1 MKQRIRASRT
11 RTCTRPRRYSM
22 SMTIIIVSI
31 CWSMSLMEVWNW
43 NSSDHGSSP
52 SSLTSS
58 SSSSS
63 SWFHPALFASAAY
76 VRVPETVEEK
86 KRKDAQN
93 SSPEAKT
100 TLPLNQILLKASR
113 RGLGGGIPGA
123 IAGVVQ
129 VLTLMWLRTII
140 NYQSRY
146 GTSFIKAVGILYR
159 DGGIGRFYQGL
170 SFALVQAPIS
180 RFVSTA
186 ANDGVISLLAN
197 LQRTQLWGPGK
208 TTVVASFVVGFWR
221 MLLMPL
227 DTCKTVLQVDSVE
240 GFRNLMRRVKGG
252 KIGVLYQGAIAN
264 AFSSILGHYP
274 WYVLLLVLN
283 ACMCFCRVGR
293 LDVIGCVCYYV

>member
-1 MKQRIRASRT
+1 MTQRIRNSKT
-11 RTCTRPRRYSM
+11 RTCTRRRRLST

-31 CWSMSLMEVWNW
+31 CWSMSPMECWNW
-43 NSSDHGSSP
+43 NSNDDHPSRSSSSSP
-52 SSLTSS
+52 TSSSS

-63 SWFHPALFASAAY
+63 SWFQHGYSSLFASAAN
-76 VRVPETVEEK
+76 VRGVPETLQK
-86 KRKDAQN
+86 KKKKDADASNAN
-93 SSPEAKT
+93 SETAKQGR
-100 TLPLNQILLKASR
+100 LPLNQILLKASR

-146 GTSFIKAVGILYR
+146 GTSFVRAVSILYR
-159 DGGIGRFYQGL
+159 DGGIGRFYRGL
-170 SFALVQAPIS
+170 SFALVQAPVS

-197 LQRTQLWGPGK
+197 LQATQLWGPGR

-227 DTCKTVLQVDSVE
+227 DTCKTVLQVDSFE
-240 GFRNLMRRVKGG
+240 GFRNLIRRVKAGR
-252 KIGVLYQGAIAN
+252 IGVLYQGAVAN
-264 AFSSILGHYP
+264 ALSSILGHYP
-274 WYVLLLVLN
+274 WYVLTLV
-283 ACMCFCRVGR
+283 CW
-293 LDVIGCVCYYV
+293 

>member
-1 MKQRIRASRT
+1 MTQRIRNSKT
-11 RTCTRPRRYSM
+11 RTCTRRRRLST

-31 CWSMSLMEVWNW
+31 CWSMSPMECWNW
-43 NSSDHGSSP
+43 NSNDDHPSRSSSSSP
-52 SSLTSS
+52 TSSSS

-63 SWFHPALFASAAY
+63 SWFQHGYSSLFASAAN
-76 VRVPETVEEK
+76 VRGVPETLQK
-86 KRKDAQN
+86 KKKKDADASN
-93 SSPEAKT
+93 ANPDTKAGSR
-100 TLPLNQILLKASR
+100 LPLNQILLKASR

-146 GTSFIKAVGILYR
+146 GTSFVRAVSILYR
-159 DGGIGRFYQGL
+159 DGGIGRFYRGL
-170 SFALVQAPIS
+170 SFALVQAPVS

-197 LQRTQLWGPGK
+197 LQATQLWGPGR

-227 DTCKTVLQVDSVE
+227 DTCKTVLQVDSFE
-240 GFRNLMRRVKGG
+240 GFRNLIRRVKAGR
-252 KIGVLYQGAIAN
+252 IGVLYQGAVAN
-264 AFSSILGHYP
+264 ALSSILGHYP
-274 WYVLLLVLN
+274 WYVLTLV
-283 ACMCFCRVGR
+283 CW
-293 LDVIGCVCYYV
+293 